1 MPIAKYIQMAKEY
14 ILEQELSIDKLVDMA
29 LGNDSTLGLVS
40 NLNDALD
47 PIDVNDKDSS
57 AENQ

>member
-1 MPIAKYIQMAKEY
+1 MAREY

-40 NLNDALD
+40 NLNDALEA
-47 PIDVNDKDSS
+47 IDVNEKNCS
-57 AENQ
+57 AENE

>member
-1 MPIAKYIQMAKEY
+1 
-14 ILEQELSIDKLVDMA
+14 MA

-47 PIDVNDKDSS
+47 PIDVNEKDSS
-57 AENQ
+57 AEKLVMHVIMHQ

>member
-1 MPIAKYIQMAKEY
+1 
-14 ILEQELSIDKLVDMA
+14 MA

-47 PIDVNDKDSS
+47 PIDVKEKDSS
-57 AENQ
+57 AEN

>member
-47 PIDVNDKDSS
+47 PIDVNEKDSS

>member
-1 MPIAKYIQMAKEY
+1 
-14 ILEQELSIDKLVDMA
+14 MA

-47 PIDVNDKDSS
+47 LIDVKEKDSS
-57 AENQ
+57 AEN